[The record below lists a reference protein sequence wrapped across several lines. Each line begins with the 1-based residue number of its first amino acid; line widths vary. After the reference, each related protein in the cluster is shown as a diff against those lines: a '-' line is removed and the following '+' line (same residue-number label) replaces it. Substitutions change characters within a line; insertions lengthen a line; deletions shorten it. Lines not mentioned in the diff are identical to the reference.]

1 MQIQI
6 FSTHNDLI
14 GGGCW
19 ARVLNWNY
27 VYGNMTSTISWNLI
41 AASYDVLGYPRCG
54 LTTAIEPWSGHYSV
68 EAPIWMSA
76 HTTQF
81 TGMFTIRPSNVEK
94 IMPYPKKEQCFFF
107 FIFSSDM
114 QEKTNIFIQ

>member
-1 MQIQI
+1 MNE
-6 FSTHNDLI
+6 FSTNNNLI

-68 EAPIWMSA
+68 EAPIWMTA

-81 TGMFTIRPSNVEK
+81 TGDEVGNLKNEK
-94 IMPYPKKEQCFFF
+94 M
-107 FIFSSDM
+107 
-114 QEKTNIFIQ
+114 NISLSKS